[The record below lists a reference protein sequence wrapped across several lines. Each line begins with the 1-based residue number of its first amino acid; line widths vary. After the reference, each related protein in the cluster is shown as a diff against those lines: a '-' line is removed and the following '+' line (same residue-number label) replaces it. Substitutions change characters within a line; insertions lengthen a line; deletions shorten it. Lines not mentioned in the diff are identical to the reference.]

1 MSFAR
6 LQTQQR
12 FPYDYD
18 KVFDS
23 LVEIIPISGLSLKSQ
38 DKTIGRIAAKTGMS
52 LFSYGEN
59 ITVIVEKIDE
69 TSAMVSLESSLKV
82 GMNLGGAH
90 RHAKNFDKIIAN
102 LGSRLKTLNS
112 AAYYLQKKEK
122 KLC

>member
-23 LVEIIPISGLSLKSQ
+23 LVEIIPNSGLSLKSQ
-38 DKTIGRIAAKTGMS
+38 DKTIGRITAKTGMS
-52 LFSYGEN
+52 LFSYEEN
-59 ITVIVEKIDE
+59 ITVIVEKTDE

-90 RHAKNFDKIIAN
+90 RHQRISI
-102 LGSRLKTLNS
+102 
-112 AAYYLQKKEK
+112 
-122 KLC
+122 KLSQILALV